1 MQGEGDHP
9 PLQRSGKGQGL
20 NKRSAEAW
28 GDSLRARGA
37 ELPLAAFRAGR
48 GGAGTGPAEVEAENA
63 KRSQRGGGFLRYQ
76 TTVGQLWF
84 LFSTGVHAV
93 QTNPDEYRAIRSV
106 NYTIGVV
113 FGVDR
118 IARRRLLMTDKALDD
133 LDAVRTIVE
142 TLKNFKPEE
151 QQRILRW
158 AVEKAGLPSSIAL
171 ASTTA
176 PGAPASP
183 GAPVVPSS
191 HAPVTTPS
199 TNGAVDIKSFIDQKQ
214 PRSDVQFAATVAYY
228 LRFEAPPA
236 ERKESIGG
244 DDLQEACRKAKRD
257 RLKNPYQTLK
267 NAHTLGLL
275 DKGSEKAT
283 FALNTVGENLVAMT
297 LPGDGK
303 AAPKPGKPRKAE
315 KAKKAAKKVPAKK
328 APAKKASKAVR
339 KA

>member
-1 MQGEGDHP
+1 
-9 PLQRSGKGQGL
+9 
-20 NKRSAEAW
+20 
-28 GDSLRARGA
+28 
-37 ELPLAAFRAGR
+37 
-48 GGAGTGPAEVEAENA
+48 
-63 KRSQRGGGFLRYQ
+63 
-76 TTVGQLWF
+76 
-84 LFSTGVHAV
+84 
-93 QTNPDEYRAIRSV
+93 
-106 NYTIGVV
+106 
-113 FGVDR
+113 
-118 IARRRLLMTDKALDD
+118 MTDKALDD

-158 AVEKAGLPSSIAL
+158 AVEKAGLPSSIA
-171 ASTTA
+171 
-176 PGAPASP
+176 PASSTGSAAP
-183 GAPVVPSS
+183 VSPASPVVPSS
-191 HAPVTTPS
+191 HTTATTPS

-236 ERKESIGG
+236 ERKESIDK

-257 RLKNPYQTLK
+257 RLKNPYQTLV

-283 FALNTVGENLVAMT
+283 FVLNTVGENLVAMT

-315 KAKKAAKKVPAKK
+315 KAKKAAPKKATAKK
-328 APAKKASKAVR
+328 APAKKASKAAR

>member
-1 MQGEGDHP
+1 
-9 PLQRSGKGQGL
+9 
-20 NKRSAEAW
+20 
-28 GDSLRARGA
+28 
-37 ELPLAAFRAGR
+37 
-48 GGAGTGPAEVEAENA
+48 
-63 KRSQRGGGFLRYQ
+63 
-76 TTVGQLWF
+76 
-84 LFSTGVHAV
+84 
-93 QTNPDEYRAIRSV
+93 
-106 NYTIGVV
+106 
-113 FGVDR
+113 
-118 IARRRLLMTDKALDD
+118 MTDKALDD

-158 AVEKAGLPSSIAL
+158 AVEKAGLPSSIAP
-171 ASTTA
+171 ASST
-176 PGAPASP
+176 GSSSPASP
-183 GAPVVPSS
+183 AGPVVASS
-191 HAPVTTPS
+191 HAPATTPS

-236 ERKESIGG
+236 ERKEAIDK

-257 RLKNPYQTLK
+257 RLKNPYQTLV

-283 FALNTVGENLVAMT
+283 FVLNTVGENLVAMT

-303 AAPKPGKPRKAE
+303 AAPKPGKPRKVE
-315 KAKKAAKKVPAKK
+315 KTKKAAPKKAVAKK
-328 APAKKASKAVR
+328 APAKKASTAAR

>member
-1 MQGEGDHP
+1 
-9 PLQRSGKGQGL
+9 
-20 NKRSAEAW
+20 
-28 GDSLRARGA
+28 
-37 ELPLAAFRAGR
+37 
-48 GGAGTGPAEVEAENA
+48 
-63 KRSQRGGGFLRYQ
+63 
-76 TTVGQLWF
+76 
-84 LFSTGVHAV
+84 
-93 QTNPDEYRAIRSV
+93 
-106 NYTIGVV
+106 
-113 FGVDR
+113 
-118 IARRRLLMTDKALDD
+118 MTDKALDD

-158 AVEKAGLPSSIAL
+158 AVEKAGLPSS
-171 ASTTA
+171 TA
-176 PGAPASP
+176 PISATGSSAAPASP
-183 GAPVVPSS
+183 AGSVVSSS
-191 HAPVTTPS
+191 HAPGTAPS
-199 TNGAVDIKSFIDQKQ
+199 TNGSVDIKSFIDQKQ

-257 RLKNPYQTLK
+257 RLKNPYQTLM

-283 FALNTVGENLVAMT
+283 FVLNTVGENLVAMT
-297 LPGDGK
+297 LPSDGK

-315 KAKKAAKKVPAKK
+315 KAKKAAAKKVPAKK